1 MASLKEL
8 LTEEG
13 FSENKKLIRNQ
24 KKVKLKSR
32 NSLEETNLLPFL
44 ICNSQ
49 RSFPTQKH
57 DNKTNTIASSCNGS
71 SRRGRGGVGTE
82 TESGRSISSGLGLGL
97 AGKSESSSTVD
108 EVASKAV
115 VSILSGYVGQY
126 LRNKE
131 FRETINLKCY
141 YSCFQRK
148 NKDCLDNEGIF
159 ANLES
164 GIERIE
170 RLAEDQGLKDSESVE
185 YSIRALNFVVASLKN
200 SEKGS
205 TCGVRNSHLSAC
217 AQLYLS
223 ILYRIEKNGRLS
235 ARHLL
240 QVFLDAPFLARMHF
254 LPELWEHLFLPNLL
268 HLKIWYSEQL
278 DYFVLE
284 SNHIDKD
291 MKVKALEKAYHAQ
304 MDFGTKMFALY
315 YKEWLEVGAHAPT
328 APHVPLPV
336 VVKQN
341 CTRPRRYSDSSFAH
355 SSNEFL

>member
-13 FSENKKLIRNQ
+13 FNEHKKLIRNQ

-32 NSLEETNLLPFL
+32 NSLEETNLLPIL

-49 RSFPTQKH
+49 RSFPTQKQ
-57 DNKTNTIASSCNGS
+57 DNTVASSCNGS
-71 SRRGRGGVGTE
+71 SRRGRGGGGGVGSE
-82 TESGRSISSGLGLGL
+82 TESGKSISGLGL
-97 AGKSESSSTVD
+97 AEKSEPSPVD

-141 YSCFQRK
+141 HSCFQRK
-148 NKDCLDNEGIF
+148 NKDDLDNEEIF
-159 ANLES
+159 SNLEL

-170 RLAEDQGLKDSESVE
+170 RLVKDQELKDSESVE
-185 YSIRALNFVVASLKN
+185 CSIRALNFVVASLKN
-200 SEKGS
+200 SKKGS
-205 TCGVRNSHLSAC
+205 TCGVRNSYLSAC

-235 ARHLL
+235 AKHLL

-284 SNHIDKD
+284 SNHVDKD

-315 YKEWLEVGAHAPT
+315 YKEWLKVGAQAPA

-336 VVKQN
+336 VVVQN
-341 CTRPRRYSDSSFAH
+341 CTRSRRYSDSSFSY